1 MNPTVFI
8 DANVPIYA
16 AGVDHPFK
24 KPCARIL
31 RSVAEDPRPFITD
44 SEVLQE
50 LLHRYLALGR
60 WELGREV
67 LRTFAAIMHG
77 RIEPI
82 LAEDVLTASELADR
96 HAGVSARDLVHAGA
110 GEHLLQGQVEPHD
123 VRAGAAVLHRHR
135 RAGGHLALVD
145 ERRLHL
151 VQTRREPLHLR
162 RLERILRFGPKR
174 IRPGAR
180 SAQAGVQRP
189 G

>member
-96 HAGVSARDLVHAGA
+96 HARVSARDLVHAGA
-110 GEHLLQGQVEPHD
+110 MRRMGIGSIISADIDFDSIEGVERLDPARVGEWEFTISG
-123 VRAGAAVLHRHR
+123 
-135 RAGGHLALVD
+135 
-145 ERRLHL
+145 
-151 VQTRREPLHLR
+151 
-162 RLERILRFGPKR
+162 
-174 IRPGAR
+174 
-180 SAQAGVQRP
+180 
-189 G
+189 